1 MSRATAVHLS
11 VVTQKGLLMTRFPI
25 DRLPVTLMFQDASGF
40 KETYGGNQDWVLCE
54 GQFLKPRGGPE
65 TKTIILFMHPS
76 GTMNYLPMPI
86 ALAHAGIPVM
96 TCGSR
101 YPHNDSALIM
111 EKVVV
116 DLGRYVRHAK
126 TVLGF
131 DKVVLAGWSGGGS
144 LSLFYQSQAEKPTIS
159 TTPAGDRVDLM
170 GADLIPADGV
180 MQLAAHVSRAI
191 TLSEWIDPA
200 IMDELNPEKRDPTLD
215 IYANDAPHRPPYSED
230 FQARYRAAQK
240 ARIGRITA
248 EVRQRLEDF
257 RKRGETN
264 REHCFVVHGTMADLR
279 WLDPTIDP
287 NQRRPNWCYMGEPH
301 VVNMSPAHL
310 ARFSSLRS
318 WLSQW
323 SEESRADGPRCA
335 SQIRVPA
342 LVIENLADDACT
354 PSHAARIRD
363 GFTQVTP
370 TYHAIDGAT
379 HYYLG
384 QPEKVAEA
392 VGHIRTWMAQHGF
405 D

>member
-1 MSRATAVHLS
+1 MSHLGCKKGEI
-11 VVTQKGLLMTRFPI
+11 VTRYPI
-25 DRLPVTLMFQDASGF
+25 DRLPVTLMFQDQSGF

-54 GQFLKPRGGPE
+54 GQFLKPKDGPPC
-65 TKTIILFMHPS
+65 KTIVLFMHPS

-101 YPHNDSALIM
+101 YPHNDTALIM
-111 EKVVV
+111 EKVLI

-131 DKVVLAGWSGGGS
+131 EKVVLAGWSGGGS
-144 LSLFYQSQAEKPTIS
+144 LSLFYQSQAENPTIEA
-159 TTPAGDRVDLM
+159 TPAGDLLDIL
-170 GADLIPADGV
+170 GAGLIPADGV

-200 IMDELNPEKRDPTLD
+200 IVDELGPDKRDAALD
-215 IYANDAPHRPPYSED
+215 IYAPGAPHQPPFSD
-230 FQARYRAAQK
+230 AFQALYRKAQSD
-240 ARIGRITA
+240 RIARITA
-248 EVRQRLEDF
+248 DVRQRLEDF
-257 RKRGETN
+257 KKRGEIN

-287 NQRRPNWCYMGEPH
+287 NQRRPNWCYMGDPKT
-301 VVNMSPAHL
+301 VNMSPAHL
-310 ARFSSLRS
+310 ARYSSLRS

-323 SEESRADGPRCA
+323 SEESRADGPACA
-335 SQIRVPA
+335 AHITVPA
-342 LVIENLADDACT
+342 LVVENLADDACT
-354 PSHAARIRD
+354 PSHAARILA

-370 TYHAIDGAT
+370 RFHAIDGAT

-384 QPEKVAEA
+384 QPAKVAEA
-392 VGHIRTWMAQHGF
+392 VTTIQNWMGEHGF
-405 D
+405 L